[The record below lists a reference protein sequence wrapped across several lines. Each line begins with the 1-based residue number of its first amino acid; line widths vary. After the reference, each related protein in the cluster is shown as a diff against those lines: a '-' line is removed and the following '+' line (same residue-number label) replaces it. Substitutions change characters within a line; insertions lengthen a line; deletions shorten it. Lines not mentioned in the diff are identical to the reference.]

1 MSWNIWRLWEPTL
14 HEHLTNIYLYWKFAL
29 PTSTLLSASRHFK
42 RFQLNNVFSQLNI
55 FWWTPSPPPPQNFFI
70 SADLVVQTTLF
81 RSKNS
86 SPHLGPTRPCLPQPL
101 VVFYEIHADDL
112 DNETLKAYSQVYESS
127 SVFFKIRK
135 VSINKTCTQK

>member
-55 FWWTPSPPPPQNFFI
+55 FWWTGGGGCGFRKSQPDVQLTDFAENPVPLPPPPRIFFI
-70 SADLVVQTTLF
+70 SADLVVQTNLF

-86 SPHLGPTRPCLPQPL
+86 SPHLGPTRPRLPEPL
-101 VVFYEIHADDL
+101 VLFL
-112 DNETLKAYSQVYESS
+112 WNPCRWFRQWNT
-127 SVFFKIRK
+127 
-135 VSINKTCTQK
+135 